1 MQLLDQHKSGDPKAL
16 SELLATYQRRM
27 YTICHRMLGRD
38 DDASDATQ
46 DAILKVISG
55 LDSYD
60 GRAKLSTWVIRI
72 TLNCCY
78 DRMRADK
85 RHKHAPLSAAVKE
98 AEEKENLHSGA
109 RQREPSGLAIVQ
121 QHESRQSLLRAL
133 GSLDAQSRTILV
145 LRDVQDLDYQQ
156 VAEVLEVPVGTVKS
170 RLYRA
175 RAALRAA
182 IELDADRAERGYSGH
197 SGGDSGDGGSDG
209 KSKST

>member
-1 MQLLDQHKSGDPKAL
+1 
-16 SELLATYQRRM
+16 M

-109 RQREPSGLAIVQ
+109 RHREPSGLAIVQ
-121 QHESRQSLLRAL
+121 QHEARQSLLRAL
-133 GSLDAQSRTILV
+133 ESLDAQSRTILV

-182 IELDADRAERGYSGH
+182 IE
-197 SGGDSGDGGSDG
+197 
-209 KSKST
+209 